1 MKGEYFIILLN
12 HLIRSWTIENLVYK
26 NGVCID
32 SKTANRT
39 TAWYKDGK
47 AFKPFK
53 FVSKEEKRR
62 QLEEQWRKEEEQR
75 KKQREWE

>member
-1 MKGEYFIILLN
+1 MIGKCFIKLLN
-12 HLIRSWTIENLVYK
+12 LLIRAWTIENLVYK

-32 SKTANRT
+32 SKTAHKT

-47 AFKPFK
+47 AYKPFK

-62 QLEEQWRKEEEQR
+62 QLEELMRKEEEQR
-75 KKQREWE
+75 KK